1 MTLYEILS
9 TRKEKT
15 DTYYPRVARC
25 CDDSEKHNY
34 DLSFNNFLYKNFNH
48 KEKGTSLSR
57 LITEQDIV
65 IMQFCINGVY
75 TYKNTQGKKLASLKA
90 LEYNILFIP
99 KGEFLIDLTG
109 EESNC
114 INIYIKKDFFWKH
127 MPEGYFNQKS
137 DGIAKV
143 FPKNLYI
150 NSRLK
155 SVLNEVN
162 ACEFEG
168 HLRLLYIKAKIIELL
183 TLQLAQYEEE
193 KSTPSL
199 KPIEIEKMMLVK
211 NIIESNLTETH
222 TITSLARAVGTNE
235 QYLKTHFK
243 ILFGSTVFGH
253 VLSCKMQ
260 KAKEMLLTGKY
271 RITEIAEIVGYKHA
285 THFTSAFKKF
295 FGYLPQ
301 TLKTSKIFFGTYF
314 SIGFEL
320 EAVVPL
326 LIG

>member
-1 MTLYEILS
+1 MTLYEILA
-9 TRKEKT
+9 TQKEKT
-15 DTYYPRVARC
+15 DTYCPKVTICY
-25 CDDSEKHNY
+25 DESEKRNH

-48 KEKGTSLSR
+48 KENGTSLSR

-65 IMQFCINGVY
+65 IMQFCINGTY
-75 TYKNTQGKKLASLKA
+75 TYKNTQGKKLASLKT
-90 LEYNILFIP
+90 LEYNILFVP
-99 KGEFLIDLTG
+99 KGEFLIEKTG
-109 EESNC
+109 EKSNLV
-114 INIYIKKDFFWKH
+114 NIYIKEDFFWKH
-127 MPEGYFNQKS
+127 MPEGYFSQKS

-155 SVLNEVN
+155 SVLNEIDT
-162 ACEFEG
+162 CEFEG

-183 TLQLAQYEEE
+183 TLQLVQYEEE

-211 NIIESNLTETH
+211 DIIERNINETH

-235 QYLKTHFK
+235 QYLKIHFK

-301 TLKTSKIFFGTYF
+301 TLKTSKIFLGTYF
-314 SIGFEL
+314 SIGIEL
-320 EAVVPL
+320 EAVLPL
-326 LIG
+326 LHC